1 MKNKETSKLLIVD
14 SMALLFRGFF
24 ATSQFGSI
32 MQTKDGLYTNALYQ
46 YTKYLMD
53 AIKTFSPSH
62 IVCAIDMGK
71 ETFRNGLYPA
81 YKANRGE
88 PPMELVPQFD
98 VLQELIAAFD
108 IPVIGVPGYEA
119 DDVIGTLAK
128 KYASDDVH
136 VYILTGDGDTLQLLD
151 RYISVIMMKKGFGNY
166 QTIKLEDLPTVKGVE
181 SPEQIIELKGLMGD
195 SSDNIP
201 GCPSVGPKTALKLLG
216 SHKTIDG
223 VYDNINE
230 VAGKLKQTLL
240 EYKHQ
245 VYLSRQLA
253 TINLSVPVECNLE
266 ECKYQFNVQKIHS
279 MFDKLEF
286 QSLKKLFA

>member
-1 MKNKETSKLLIVD
+1 MDNKETSKLLIVD

-24 ATSQFGSI
+24 ATSQFGRI

-53 AIKTFSPSH
+53 AVKTFSPSH

-71 ETFRNGLYPA
+71 KTFRNGLYPE

-88 PPMELVPQFD
+88 PPMELIPQFD

-108 IPVIGVPGYEA
+108 IPVIGIEGYEA

-128 KYASDDVH
+128 KHANEDVH
-136 VYILTGDGDTLQLLD
+136 VYILTGDGDALQLLD
-151 RYISVIMMKKGFGNY
+151 HHISVIMMKKGFGNY
-166 QTIKLEDLPTVKGVE
+166 QMIQLEDLPSVKGVD

-195 SSDNIP
+195 TADNIP
-201 GCPSVGPKTALKLLG
+201 GCPSVGPKTALRLLD

-223 VYDNINE
+223 VYANIDEIN
-230 VAGKLKQTLL
+230 GKLKQTLL
-240 EYKHQ
+240 DNKNQ

-253 TINLSVPVECNLE
+253 TINLSVPIECNLDQ
-266 ECKYQFNVQKIHS
+266 CKYQFNVDKVHS
-279 MFDKLEF
+279 MLDKLEF
-286 QSLKKLFA
+286 QSLKKWFA